1 MITFKPEMVKGASG
15 IFLGRFFNIMFR
27 TTDDL
32 RVITLKPLI
41 PPAILHEEL
50 PISRPGLKLVSEA
63 RRQATKII
71 RGKDRR
77 LLAIVGPCSIHDTK
91 AALEYAGLLREQAVR
106 FSEDLLV
113 IMRVYFEKPRT
124 SMGWKGLINDPR
136 LDGSFD
142 INSGLRAARRLLLDL
157 VEMGVGAATEFLDTI
172 TPQFIVDL
180 ITWGAIGARTTE
192 SQVHRELASG
202 LSVPVGFKNGTD
214 GSIQVAMDAI
224 KAALHPHHFL
234 GVTKQ
239 GIAAIVAT
247 RGNDVCH
254 VILRG
259 SDAGVNYNSAHIRF
273 TADAL
278 RKNHISTKIM
288 VDCSHGNSNKDYH
301 KQPMVASDLAQQI
314 QAGEQSICGF
324 MLESHLVEGK
334 QGVSSG
340 RTLVY
345 GQSVTDAC
353 ISWKDTVPILE
364 EMALAVAR
372 KRRAGKTI
380 RTGNSRAR

>member
-1 MITFKPEMVKGASG
+1 
-15 IFLGRFFNIMFR
+15 MFR

-32 RVITLKPLI
+32 RVTTLRPLI
-41 PPAILHEEL
+41 SPAILHEEM
-50 PISRPGLKLVSEA
+50 PISRAASRLVSET
-63 RRQATKII
+63 RNQATKII
-71 RGKDRR
+71 QGKDRR

-91 AALEYAGLLREQAVR
+91 AALEYAGLLRKQAVR
-106 FSEDLLV
+106 FGEDLIV

-124 SMGWKGLINDPR
+124 SVGWKGLINDPR

-142 INSGLRAARRLLLDL
+142 INSGLRTARRLLLDL
-157 VEMGVGAATEFLDTI
+157 AEMGMGAATEFLDTI

-214 GSIQVAMDAI
+214 GCIQVAIDAI

-247 RGNDVCH
+247 RGNDACH

-259 SDAGVNYNSAHIRF
+259 SNAGLNYSSDQIRF

-278 RKNHISTKIM
+278 RKNHISTQIM

-301 KQPMVASDLAQQI
+301 KQPLVAADLAKQI
-314 QAGEQSICGF
+314 QAGEKSICGF

-340 RTLVY
+340 RSLVY
-345 GQSVTDAC
+345 GQSITDAC
-353 ISWKDTVPILE
+353 ISWRDTVPVLE
-364 EMALAVAR
+364 EMALSVFR
-372 KRRAGKTI
+372 KRRTGRTI
-380 RTGNSRAR
+380 RTGRSRTQ

>member
-1 MITFKPEMVKGASG
+1 MFK
-15 IFLGRFFNIMFR
+15 

-32 RVITLKPLI
+32 RVTNLKPLI

-50 PISRPGLKLVSEA
+50 SITHSASRLVSET
-63 RRQATKII
+63 RKQATKII
-71 RGKDRR
+71 QGKDRR

-91 AALEYAGLLREQAVR
+91 AALEYAGLLREQTIR
-106 FSEDLLV
+106 FSEDMLV
-113 IMRVYFEKPRT
+113 VMRVYFEKPRT
-124 SMGWKGLINDPR
+124 SVGWKGLINDPR

-142 INSGLRAARRLLLDL
+142 INSGLRTARRLLLDL
-157 VEMGVGAATEFLDTI
+157 AEMGVGAATEFLDTI
-172 TPQFIVDL
+172 TPQFIIDL

-202 LSVPVGFKNGTD
+202 LSVPIGFKNGTD
-214 GSIQVAMDAI
+214 GSIQVAIDAI

-247 RGNDVCH
+247 RGNDACH
-254 VILRG
+254 IILRG
-259 SDAGVNYNSAHIRF
+259 SNAGLNYRSDQICF

-288 VDCSHGNSNKDYH
+288 VDCSHGNSNKDYR
-301 KQPMVASDLAQQI
+301 KQPLVATDLARQI
-314 QAGEQSICGF
+314 QGGEKSICGF

-340 RTLVY
+340 RALVY
-345 GQSVTDAC
+345 GQSITDAC

-372 KRRAGKTI
+372 RR
-380 RTGNSRAR
+380 RTGGTTRTGRSRDR